1 MFLKNEDSVAIV
13 GSSGWQL
20 LAYQLGIYTLLLPAQ
35 VTYVGG
41 TPKQRGGSHFIGP
54 VIGKPVEGGPFVGLP
69 QHGPWRNAF
78 TMTELVGEQTLVG
91 YLGGSSKSPF
101 YSAYPYEY
109 GLRLSTKV
117 LPTGFSQRFDFQSFS
132 DTSVPVQ
139 FGFHPYFWV
148 RGAEV
153 EIKGG
158 SNNSLRI
165 APPFPTAEVFGH
177 AGQVVLSWP
186 YGGKKVTAILTAG
199 GILQGPHSGWVV
211 WSDSRKYLCVEP
223 FSHTNRAKWTD
234 VRPGETVTGELNV
247 TFLIR

>member
-1 MFLKNEDSVAIV
+1 MFLTNEDSVAIV

-20 LAYQLGIYTLLLPAQ
+20 LAYQFGIYKLLLPAQ

-69 QHGPWRNAF
+69 QHGPWRSDF
-78 TMTELVGEQTLVG
+78 MMTGLVGEQTLVG
-91 YLGGSSKSPF
+91 CLGGSSKSPF

-109 GLRLSTKV
+109 ELRLSTKV
-117 LPTGFSQRFDFQSFS
+117 LPTGFSQGFVFQNFAEISI
-132 DTSVPVQ
+132 PVQ

-153 EIKGG
+153 EIKG
-158 SNNSLRI
+158 SNNGSLSI
-165 APPFPTAEVFGH
+165 VPPFPTAEVYGH
-177 AGQVVLSWP
+177 AEQVVLSWP

-211 WSDSRKYLCVEP
+211 WSDNRKYLCVEP
-223 FSHTNRAKWTD
+223 FSHIDRTEYLMVGPGKMATGAFQ
-234 VRPGETVTGELNV
+234 VRFCVE
-247 TFLIR
+247 